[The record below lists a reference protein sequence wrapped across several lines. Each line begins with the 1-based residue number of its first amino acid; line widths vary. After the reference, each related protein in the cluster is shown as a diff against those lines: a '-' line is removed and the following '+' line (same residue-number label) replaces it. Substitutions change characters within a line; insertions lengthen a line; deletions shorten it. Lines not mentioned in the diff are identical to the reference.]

1 MSNVFWK
8 QNRADISTLEK
19 YIAVQDYLNGKE
31 KSLKSILSY
40 IIKHNKYDII
50 ILYIKDENK
59 NISTVGFAI
68 FQKYDTSAHLCYLF
82 IDENYRSKGLGEKFL
97 SMVLDNDK
105 YKNIN
110 ITTMPS
116 NAKAKNFYINKLNFE
131 TDKDSGCKD
140 SLIRRI

>member
-1 MSNVFWK
+1 M
-8 QNRADISTLEK
+8 E
-19 YIAVQDYLNGKE
+19 YI
-31 KSLKSILSY
+31 
-40 IIKHNKYDII
+40 KYDII
-50 ILYIKDENK
+50 TLYIKDENK

-116 NAKAKNFYINKLNFE
+116 NEKAKNFYINKLNFE

-140 SLIRRI
+140 SLIRKR